1 MLCVTA
7 STDIFW
13 SDPNGTLPSLG
24 RSTAMNKKTKQ
35 KNTQPPL
42 CPLPGLGS
50 SMLPYSSTSCVLR
63 RPPPPP
69 LALSSLPVP
78 PPATTTIY
86 KTVQCL
92 FIGTLGY
99 SKHREERN
107 TIHTR
112 TVWYMSDTHTH
123 TFTHSLTHTHT
134 EYREISSSGGGSG
147 LVLVALGPA
156 GGRAVETRR
165 RPDRRGAGFV
175 CRRPPMSRPL
185 HFLTNVCAM

>member
-1 MLCVTA
+1 MLPR
-7 STDIFW
+7 F
-13 SDPNGTLPSLG
+13 G
-24 RSTAMNKKTKQ
+24 RSAATKNKKQ
-35 KNTQPPL
+35 KNTHPPL
-42 CPLPGLGS
+42 CPPPGLGS
-50 SMLPYSSTSCVLR
+50 SILPYSSTSCVLR
-63 RPPPPP
+63 RTPPPPV
-69 LALSSLPVP
+69 ALSSLPVP

-112 TVWYMSDTHTH
+112 TVWYTSDTHIH
-123 TFTHSLTHTHT
+123 TLTHAHTRAHT

-165 RPDRRGAGFV
+165 RPNRRGAGFV
-175 CRRPPMSRPL
+175 CRRPPTSRHL
-185 HFLTNVCAM
+185 HFLTNVCAV